1 MRLLTTL
8 LSFTLLPC
16 VLPEAALSAPQ
27 AAPHVVTMLYDARF
41 SQHVPGAGHPETAER
56 LLAIVSHL
64 QSQPGFT
71 PYLRWSPFQTASR
84 TDLLR
89 VHSADYLDTLQR
101 EQARIPAG
109 QHSTLSTGDTELS
122 EQSLAV
128 ASLASGAV
136 IAGVDAVIRGDSRSA
151 FALIRP
157 PGHHASASRGMGF
170 CVDNHVAVAARYA
183 QHQHGLQR
191 ILIVD
196 IDVHHGNGTQA
207 IFEADPDVFY
217 FSAHQSPL
225 YPGTGQPSE
234 RGVGAGLGT
243 TMNIAIPRESDGAT
257 ALQAIRGPLALAM
270 QQFRPQLILVSAGL
284 DAHAGDTLG
293 GLRYSDA
300 DYAAII
306 KSLNTMAHQYA
317 QGRMVLAL
325 EGGYVPANNASAVE
339 AMLRVLIGLTD

>member
-1 MRLLTTL
+1 M
-8 LSFTLLPC
+8 LPC
-16 VLPEAALSAPQ
+16 VQPVAVL
-27 AAPHVVTMLYDARF
+27 AAPNTVTMLYDERF
-41 SQHVPGAGHPETAER
+41 LQHAPGAGHPETAER
-56 LLAIVSHL
+56 LLAIVTHL
-64 QSQPGFT
+64 QSQPVLK
-71 PYLRWSPFQTASR
+71 PYLRWPAFHAASR
-84 TDLLR
+84 SDLLR
-89 VHSADYLDTLQR
+89 VHSAEYLDTLQR

-109 QHSTLSTGDTELS
+109 QHRTLSTGDTELS

-136 IAGVDAVIRGDSRSA
+136 MAGVDAVMRGDSRSA

-170 CVDNHVAVAARYA
+170 CVYNHVAVAARYA

-196 IDVHHGNGTQA
+196 IDVHHGNGTQD

-225 YPGTGQPSE
+225 YPGTGQPSD

-243 TMNIAIPRESDGAT
+243 TMNIAVPRGSDGTT
-257 ALQAIRGPLALAM
+257 ALQAIRGPLAVAM

-284 DAHAGDTLG
+284 DAHADDTVG
-293 GLRYSDA
+293 GLHYSDA
-300 DYAAII
+300 DYAALVKELSI
-306 KSLNTMAHQYA
+306 LANHYA

-325 EGGYVPANNASAVE
+325 EGGYVPANNANAVE
-339 AMLRVLIGLTD
+339 AMLRVLIGLKD